1 MLKTKQKKTAL
12 ITGATSGIGAAYA
25 YALAEQGYDLII
37 TGRRREVIEDV
48 ADKIRKKLHVK
59 VSVSIVKLS
68 EAKNIDR
75 LIHIIKKSGPIDML
89 INNAGFTTK
98 GLFHQQDIVEQ
109 EKMVLVHNIAMMR
122 LTHAVLPGM
131 IERKCG
137 SIINVSSIHAAT
149 PMSMNATYSSA
160 KAFIKNFSISLHC
173 EVKDQGVKVQCVL
186 PGFTRTD
193 LGRYLGVDMINARD
207 SFFIHWMSP
216 EEVVRMSLRDLRRKN
231 KVICIPGIGNKA
243 LYITAKLLPERLWY
257 GLVPRIV
264 KRMP

>member
-37 TGRRREVIEDV
+37 TGRRRKVIEDV
-48 ADKIRKKLHVK
+48 AAKIQNKFQVK
-59 VSVSIVKLS
+59 VIVAIVELS
-68 EAKNIDR
+68 EAKKLDQ
-75 LIHIIKKSGPIDML
+75 LIHMTRRIGPIDIL
-89 INNAGFTTK
+89 VNNAGFTSK
-98 GLFHQQDIVEQ
+98 GLYYQQDIIEQ

-122 LTHAVLPGM
+122 LTHAVLPAM
-131 IERKCG
+131 IERRCG

-160 KAFIKNFSISLHC
+160 KAFMKNFSISLHC

-193 LGRYLGVDMINARD
+193 LGRYLDVDMINARD
-207 SFFIHWMSP
+207 SSLIHWMLP
-216 EEVVRMSLRDLRRKN
+216 EEVVRISLRDLRRKN

-243 LYITAKLLPERLWY
+243 LYVAAKLIPERVWY
-257 GLVPRIV
+257 GVVPGIIRI
-264 KRMP
+264 MP